1 MSARFLMRLEYEKC
15 RTWGHAWSDFIPHG
29 KRPPG
34 WGRRFSL
41 RCDRCAT
48 ERHDV
53 IDTLGDLSTR
63 QYVYPDDY
71 HIARDAKPT
80 LQMMR
85 LDLLRQIRTNGA
97 ARVARQRKRRS
108 A

>member
-1 MSARFLMRLEYEKC
+1 MPARFEMRLEYEKC
-15 RTWGHAWSDFIPHG
+15 RTWGHAWSDFIPAD
-29 KRPPG
+29 KRQPG

-53 IDTLGDLSTR
+53 IDTLGELSTR

-71 HIARDAKPT
+71 QMARDERPT
-80 LQMMR
+80 MQQLR
-85 LDLLRQIRTNGA
+85 LDLLRQLRANGKE
-97 ARVARQRKRRS
+97 RVARQRRRVS
-108 A
+108 